1 MTFKKGDQV
10 RNDDGEAGE
19 ILFVDRDGLEA
30 QVAFQ
35 RVTLKVRSESLSK
48 MMRDELTP
56 LSATAVKVRRD
67 PVVRTGRRHSK
78 KS

>member
-1 MTFKKGDQV
+1 MTFKKGDRV

-19 ILFVDRDGLEA
+19 ILFVDKDGLEA

-35 RVTLKVRSESLSK
+35 RITLKVRSESLSK
-48 MMRDELTP
+48 VTRDEPTP
-56 LSATAVKVRRD
+56 LPATPVKLRRAPAVRI
-67 PVVRTGRRHSK
+67 GRRHSQ